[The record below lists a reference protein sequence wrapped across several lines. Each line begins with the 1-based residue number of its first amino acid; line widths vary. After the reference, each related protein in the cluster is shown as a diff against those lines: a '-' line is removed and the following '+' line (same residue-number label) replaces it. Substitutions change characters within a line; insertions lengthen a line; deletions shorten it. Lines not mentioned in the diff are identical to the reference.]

1 MNFKNILTEKNDTVG
16 IITINRPQVMNAL
29 NLETLSELCGAME
42 QMGTDNSLRTIIITG
57 AGEKSFVSGA
67 DISAMIQMSEKDSES
82 FAKSGHTLMNLIENV
97 DKPVIAAVNGFAL
110 GGGTEIVLACDI
122 IYASENAK
130 FGLPEVKLGI
140 YPGFGGTQ
148 RLTQLIGISRAK
160 EMIFTGRIISALD
173 ACELGIVNRV
183 VAVSELMDEVL
194 NLSVTIASNGPL
206 AIATAKKLMNDGRNK
221 TFEGAL
227 ENEQKS
233 FSKLFLSAD
242 RSEGMRAFLEK
253 RKPVFRGE

>member
-1 MNFKNILTEKNDTVG
+1 MTFKNILTEKNDAAG

-29 NLETLSELCGAME
+29 NVETLTELCGAIE
-42 QMGTDNSLRTIIITG
+42 QMGADNTLRTIIITG

-67 DISAMIQMSEKDSES
+67 DIFAMTEMSEKDSES
-82 FAKSGHTLMNLIENV
+82 FARTGHNLMNLIESV
-97 DKPVIAAVNGFAL
+97 SKPVIAAVNGFAL
-110 GGGTEIVLACDI
+110 GGGTEIALACDI

-148 RLTQLIGISRAK
+148 RLTQLIGIARAK
-160 EMIFTGRIISALD
+160 ELIFTGRIISALD

-183 VAVSELMDEVL
+183 VASSELMTEVL
-194 NLSVTIASNGPL
+194 SLSDTISANGPL
-206 AIATAKKLMNDGRNK
+206 AIGMAKKLMNDGRNK
-221 TFEGAL
+221 TFAGAL

-253 RKPVFRGE
+253 RKPVFNGK